1 MPTTCGTLRGLPP
14 TSTFTSVLKG
24 GSLEDPVEG
33 DQPSDVSLLLL
44 LLLFS
49 PLLFLVFLSSLLS
62 KVREEL
68 EDKIEIDGGIS

>member
-44 LLLFS
+44 LFS

-68 EDKIEIDGGIS
+68 EDKIEVDVSVS

>member
-24 GSLEDPVEG
+24 GSLEDRVEG
-33 DQPSDVSLLLL
+33 DQPSFVSLLL